1 VTTEAVPFPSSY
13 AQTRRR
19 IARGMG
25 PALIGLL
32 FIVAWEA
39 GVRLAHVP
47 MWLLPS
53 PSEIVVAAWRIRAQ
67 LPAHIAAT
75 LSSTLLGFGCAVAI
89 GVPLAALLA
98 SSDFVRRLLGPVLAG
113 VQAIPKNALAPI
125 FILWFGGGALSKI
138 AITFLISFFPI
149 VINAADGMLHVDRD
163 MIRLSHTLR
172 ASRLQVFWHIRAPNA
187 LPALL
192 SGCKIAVTLAII
204 GAVIGEF
211 VASDQGLGYLIL
223 ISSSQLQTD
232 VAFVAIVALAICGI
246 VLFYLV
252 SLLETLV
259 MPWLIHSSTEDANE
273 LAV

>member
-1 VTTEAVPFPSSY
+1 MTSETLALPSSF

-19 IARGMG
+19 ITRGAG
-25 PALIGLL
+25 PMLIGLL
-32 FIVAWEA
+32 FIAFWEI
-39 GVRLAHVP
+39 GVRIAHVP

-53 PSEIVVAAWRIRAQ
+53 PSEIAAAAWRIRAQ
-67 LPAHIAAT
+67 LPVHIAAT
-75 LSSTLLGFGCAVAI
+75 LSATLLGFGCAVVI
-89 GVPLAALLA
+89 GIPLAALLA
-98 SSDFVRRLLGPVLAG
+98 SSDFMRRLLGPVLAG

-125 FILWFGGGALSKI
+125 FILWFGGGTLSKV

-149 VINAADGMLHVDRD
+149 VINAADGMLQVDRD

-172 ASRLQVFWHIRAPNA
+172 ASRMQVFWHIRAPNA

-211 VASDQGLGYLIL
+211 VASDRGLGYLIL

-232 VAFVAIVALAICGI
+232 VAFVAIVTLAICGMG
-246 VLFYLV
+246 LFYLV
-252 SLLETLV
+252 GLLEKLV
-259 MPWLIHSSTEDANE
+259 LPWLINAGTEDANE

>member
-1 VTTEAVPFPSSY
+1 MAMTFSSAY
-13 AQTRRR
+13 VETHRR
-19 IARGMG
+19 IARGAG
-25 PALIGLL
+25 PALVGIL
-32 FIVAWEA
+32 FIVGWEA
-39 GVRLAHVP
+39 SVRLAHVP

-53 PSEIVVAAWRIRAQ
+53 PSQIAAAAWRIRAQ
-67 LPAHIAAT
+67 LPMHVAAT
-75 LSSTLLGFGCAVAI
+75 LVSTLLGFGSAVVV

-125 FILWFGGGALSKI
+125 FILWFGGGTPSKI

-172 ASRLQVFWHIRAPNA
+172 ASKVQMFWHVRAPNA

-211 VASDQGLGYLIL
+211 VASDRGLGYLIL
-223 ISSSQLQTD
+223 VASSQLQTD
-232 VAFVAIVALAICGI
+232 VAFVAIVSLAICGI
-246 VLFYLV
+246 ALFSAVNFVEALIV
-252 SLLETLV
+252 
-259 MPWLIHSSTEDANE
+259 PWLSHPGSEDANE
-273 LAV
+273 LGI